1 LIKNYALLL
10 GLFFVVNAAY
20 SFPSSCLKGVAAKSM
35 TADVKANADPAEIA
49 VEMLLP
55 TVYRQYAKLVKES
68 QI

>member
-55 TVYRQYAKLVKES
+55 TV
-68 QI
+68 